1 MTCVGLSLPR
11 GEKIGE
17 EPGRL
22 ELILELCPWQREKLG
37 FPGRG
42 NHQEREI
49 KDAGGRE
56 VISFPRVSR
65 KNWSLHVGLRTRQA
79 GRRRGKAGTSVR
91 AQEGGQI
98 IHHPCIT

>member
-42 NHQEREI
+42 NHQER
-49 KDAGGRE
+49 KRD
-56 VISFPRVSR
+56 
-65 KNWSLHVGLRTRQA
+65 
-79 GRRRGKAGTSVR
+79 
-91 AQEGGQI
+91 
-98 IHHPCIT
+98 